1 MAWSVIYH
9 PEVAEDLTLLGTVG
23 ARRALSVIEERIL
36 HGEPDKAGKPLR
48 GILSGCRRI
57 RTGNIR
63 IVYRV
68 DGKRVE
74 VLIIAI
80 GARRDDEVYQAAE
93 SRTPAKWTR

>member
-9 PEVAEDLTLLGTVG
+9 PEVAEDLTLLGMVG
-23 ARRALSVIEERIL
+23 ARRALAVIEERIL
-36 HGEPDKAGKPLR
+36 HGEPEKAGKPLR
-48 GILSGCRRI
+48 GILAGCRRI

-80 GARRDDEVYQAAE
+80 GARRDDEVDLTAE
-93 SRTPAKWTR
+93 FRTSRK

>member
-9 PEVAEDLTLLGTVG
+9 PEVAEDLTLLGSAE
-23 ARRALSVIEERIL
+23 ARRALAVIEERIL
-36 HGEPDKAGKPLR
+36 NGEPDKAGKPLR
-48 GILSGCRRI
+48 GILVGCRRI

-63 IVYRV
+63 IAYRV

-74 VLIIAI
+74 VLIIAV

-93 SRTPAKWTR
+93 SRTPKKWTR

>member
-9 PEVAEDLTLLGTVG
+9 PEVAEDLTLLGSAE
-23 ARRALSVIEERIL
+23 ARRTLAVIEERIL

-48 GILSGCRRI
+48 GILAGCRRI

-74 VLIIAI
+74 VLIIAV
-80 GARRDDEVYQAAE
+80 GARRDDEVYLTAA
-93 SRTPAKWTR
+93 SRTP

>member
-9 PEVAEDLTLLGTVG
+9 PEVTEDLTLLGAAE
-23 ARRALSVIEERIL
+23 ARRALAVIEERIL
-36 HGEPDKAGKPLR
+36 HGDPDKAGKPLR
-48 GILSGCRRI
+48 GILAGCRRI

-68 DGKRVE
+68 DGKRIE

-80 GARRDDEVYQAAE
+80 GVRRDDEVYQAAE
-93 SRTPAKWTR
+93 SRTSRK

>member
-9 PEVAEDLTLLGTVG
+9 AEVTEDLTLLGSAE

-36 HGEPDKAGKPLR
+36 HGEADKAGKPLR

-74 VLIIAI
+74 VLIIAV
-80 GARRDDEVYQAAE
+80 GARHDDEVYQAAE
-93 SRTPAKWTR
+93 SRTPKKWTR

>member
-1 MAWSVIYH
+1 MVWSVIYH
-9 PEVAEDLTLLGTVG
+9 PEVAEDLTLLGSAE
-23 ARRALSVIEERIL
+23 ARRALSAIEERIL
-36 HGEPDKAGKPLR
+36 NGEPDKAGKPLR
-48 GILSGCRRI
+48 GILAGCRRI

-93 SRTPAKWTR
+93 SRTPKKWTR

>member
-9 PEVAEDLTLLGTVG
+9 PEVAEDLTLLGSAE
-23 ARRALSVIEERIL
+23 ARRTLAVIEERIL

-48 GILSGCRRI
+48 GILAGSRRI

-74 VLIIAI
+74 VLIIAV

-93 SRTPAKWTR
+93 SRTPRK

>member
-9 PEVAEDLTLLGTVG
+9 PEVAEDLTLLGTVE
-23 ARRALSVIEERIL
+23 ARRALAVIEERIL

-48 GILSGCRRI
+48 GILAGCRRI
-57 RTGNIR
+57 RTVNIR

-80 GARRDDEVYQAAE
+80 GARRDDEVYLAAE
-93 SRTPAKWTR
+93 SRTP

>member
-9 PEVAEDLTLLGTVG
+9 AEVTEDLTLLGSAE

-48 GILSGCRRI
+48 GILSGCRCI

-63 IVYRV
+63 IMYRV

-74 VLIIAI
+74 VLIIAV

-93 SRTPAKWTR
+93 SRTPKKWTR

>member
-9 PEVAEDLTLLGTVG
+9 PEVAEDLTLLGMVG
-23 ARRALSVIEERIL
+23 ARRALAVIEERIL

-48 GILSGCRRI
+48 GILAGCRRI

-63 IVYRV
+63 IVYRT

-93 SRTPAKWTR
+93 SRMRE

>member
-9 PEVAEDLTLLGTVG
+9 PEVTEDLTLLGSAE
-23 ARRALSVIEERIL
+23 ARRALAVIEERIL

-48 GILSGCRRI
+48 GILAGCRRI

-68 DGKRVE
+68 DGKRIE

-80 GARRDDEVYQAAE
+80 GVRRDDEVYQAAE
-93 SRTPAKWTR
+93 SRTSRK

>member
-9 PEVAEDLTLLGTVG
+9 PEVAEDLTLLGSAE
-23 ARRALSVIEERIL
+23 ARRTLAVIEERIL

-48 GILSGCRRI
+48 GILAGRRRS

-74 VLIIAI
+74 VLIIAV

-93 SRTPAKWTR
+93 SRTPRK

>member
-9 PEVAEDLTLLGTVG
+9 PEVAEDLTLLGSAE
-23 ARRALSVIEERIL
+23 ARRALAVIEERL
-36 HGEPDKAGKPLR
+36 LSGEPDKAGKPLR

-74 VLIIAI
+74 VLIIAV

-93 SRTPAKWTR
+93 SRTPKKWTR

>member
-9 PEVAEDLTLLGTVG
+9 AAVEEDLVALGAVG
-23 ARRALSVIEERIL
+23 ARRAIAVIEERIMR
-36 HGEPDKAGKPLR
+36 GEPDKAGKPLR
-48 GILSGCRRI
+48 GSLSGCRRI

-80 GARRDDEVYQAAE
+80 GARRDDEVYQTAE
-93 SRTPAKWTR
+93 SRS

>member
-9 PEVAEDLTLLGTVG
+9 PEVAEDLTLLGSAE
-23 ARRALSVIEERIL
+23 ARRTLAVIEERIL
-36 HGEPDKAGKPLR
+36 RGEPDKAGKPLR
-48 GILSGCRRI
+48 GILAGCRRI

-74 VLIIAI
+74 VLIIAV

-93 SRTPAKWTR
+93 SRTPRK

>member
-9 PEVAEDLTLLGTVG
+9 PEVVEDLTLLGSAE
-23 ARRALSVIEERIL
+23 ARRALKTIEERIL
-36 HGEPDKAGKPLR
+36 QGEPDKAGKPLR
-48 GILSGCRRI
+48 GILAGCRHI

-80 GARRDDEVYQAAE
+80 GARRDDEVYQAA
-93 SRTPAKWTR
+93 SYRSP

>member
-9 PEVAEDLTLLGTVG
+9 PEVAEDLTLLGSAE
-23 ARRALSVIEERIL
+23 ARRTLAVIEERIL
-36 HGEPDKAGKPLR
+36 HGEPDRAGKPLR
-48 GILSGCRRI
+48 GILAGCRRI

-74 VLIIAI
+74 VLIIAV

-93 SRTPAKWTR
+93 SRTPRK

>member
-9 PEVAEDLTLLGTVG
+9 PEVAEDLTLLGSAE
-23 ARRALSVIEERIL
+23 ARRTLAVIEERIL

-48 GILSGCRRI
+48 GILAGCRRI

-74 VLIIAI
+74 VLIIAV
-80 GARRDDEVYQAAE
+80 GARRDDEVYHAAE
-93 SRTPAKWTR
+93 SRTPRK

>member
-9 PEVAEDLTLLGTVG
+9 AAVEEDLVALGTVG
-23 ARRALSVIEERIL
+23 ARRALAVIEERIMR
-36 HGEPDKAGKPLR
+36 GEPDKAGKPLR
-48 GILSGCRRI
+48 VSLSGCRRI

-74 VLIIAI
+74 LLIVAI
-80 GARRDDEVYQAAE
+80 GARRDDEVYQTAE
-93 SRTPAKWTR
+93 SRS